1 MQERPQPT
9 TRQLLEVWKHGLSRI
24 RELKDSTPCEQEWN
38 FGACSPPSYLAF
50 GRMRALLA
58 ALHTAALPGQ
68 RVLEVAAGDGALAAG
83 LAAAGR
89 QVTANDLR
97 TEHLQASLQHF
108 AAGERVRTLGG
119 NVFELDAA
127 RVGTFDLII
136 ACEVIEHVA
145 HPDQF
150 LAKLYSL
157 LAPGGALYLTTPNG
171 RYFRNKLPSFSQVS
185 DPAEL
190 EKEQFK
196 PDADGHLFL
205 LTPPELRALGR
216 EAGFAEI
223 EICFAGSP
231 FITGH
236 AALRMLRALTQ
247 RRAMWWAECAV
258 LGMPAPLRER
268 ACFLMIAVMAKHA

>member
-1 MQERPQPT
+1 MQKRPQPA
-9 TRQLLEVWKHGLSRI
+9 TRQLLQVWKHGLSRI
-24 RELKDSTPCEQEWN
+24 RALNDSAAREQEWN

-58 ALHTAALPGQ
+58 SLHTAALPGQ

-108 AAGERVRTLGG
+108 AAGARVRTLGG

-127 RVGTFDLII
+127 TVGTFDLII

-145 HPDQF
+145 HPDHF
-150 LAKLYSL
+150 LAKLHSL
-157 LAPGGALYLTTPNG
+157 LALDGALYLTTPNG

-190 EKEQFK
+190 EQRQFK

-205 LTPPELRALGR
+205 LTPAELRALGHA
-216 EAGFAEI
+216 AGFAEI
-223 EICFAGSP
+223 AISFAGSP

-236 AALRMLRALTQ
+236 SGFRTLRALKQ
-247 RRAMWWAECAV
+247 RRAMWWAERGV
-258 LGMPAPLRER
+258 LAMPAAVRER
-268 ACFLMIAVMAKHA
+268 ACFLLIAVLEKR